1 MMSFNTSYARKRKM
15 QVILRNAFLLLVS
28 FVVMIPLLVV
38 LSSSFK
44 NESELFDFP
53 FHFLPK
59 LFVSINF
66 ARLKE
71 HFPLYIFNSVKLT
84 TIIVVVQLITATT
97 GAYVFS
103 KIKWKGRDFIFS
115 LYLISMMIPSQ
126 AVTIPQFIIIR
137 GFNLYDTHIALVL
150 LGAFTAFGTFL
161 IRQFLLSIPDTYSE
175 AARIDG
181 ASEWTIFARIILPMA
196 KSVMVTQIIFSFRYF
211 WNDFFTPL
219 IYITSAQLKTLP
231 LGMTDFV
238 REQYVYWGPQMAAA
252 LISIIPVL
260 IIFLFGQKY
269 FIQGVSASG
278 IKG

>member
-1 MMSFNTSYARKRKM
+1 
-15 QVILRNAFLLLVS
+15 
-28 FVVMIPLLVV
+28 
-38 LSSSFK
+38 
-44 NESELFDFP
+44 
-53 FHFLPK
+53 
-59 LFVSINF
+59 
-66 ARLKE
+66 
-71 HFPLYIFNSVKLT
+71 
-84 TIIVVVQLITATT
+84 
-97 GAYVFS
+97 
-103 KIKWKGRDFIFS
+103 
-115 LYLISMMIPSQ
+115 
-126 AVTIPQFIIIR
+126 VTIPQFIIIR

-219 IYITSAQLKTLP
+219 IYITSAELKTLP